1 VSFCSILLFLFESQV
16 VNHESKGWK
25 SEARQYSISLPKLSI
40 SEYFLPI
47 FQQLYSHIAS
57 AIIPVTSIIAVPSAA
72 QHFPQQKVHGNEEW
86 GPLAS
91 SLLRASFTSQ
101 MLIPTPP
108 MTPLNQYDDDDEDV
122 YQHSKKRT
130 TIGRIDASTDER

>member
-1 VSFCSILLFLFESQV
+1 M
-16 VNHESKGWK
+16 VNHESKRWK
-25 SEARQYSISLPKLSI
+25 REARKYSIS
-40 SEYFLPI
+40 FLQYSFSKTSPGI

-72 QHFPQQKVHGNEEW
+72 QHFPQQKVRGNEEW

-91 SLLRASFTSQ
+91 SLLRASSTSQ

-108 MTPLNQYDDDDEDV
+108 MSSFNQDDDDEDDH
-122 YQHSKKRT
+122 QHSRQRT
-130 TIGRIDASTDER
+130 PMGRMDASTDEER